1 MGCFQPLKTQRWER
15 SKGNS
20 QGESRA
26 APQKNSRWKVKGWV
40 HKDKSTLQVGTGSR
54 LRPSSLEAETR
65 KQALS
70 GNQQNCSWVIPA
82 PKTAGGSSWGSV
94 FKCMVFIGG
103 GGGSYAS
110 GFPVS
115 WSEPASTSSPNILPT
130 DIWLLQWVIN
140 RNEKQK
146 QNLLWTFV
154 EFPFCSVVKVWIYQ
168 MTKCL
173 SDGTGQVQVGR
184 AVGAEQPCMGEFAL
198 RKSPSHKPTLRG
210 AVFWRILTM
219 NRKAGAQFPFL
230 ARSAE
235 LKGKLRLGSGYS
247 YI

>member
-1 MGCFQPLKTQRWER
+1 MAWKRSARFLSWIYILSLPASFREGFKTGPGGMLSTSENTKMR

-26 APQKNSRWKVKGWV
+26 APQKNSRWKVKGSV

-65 KQALS
+65 KQALR
-70 GNQQNCSWVIPA
+70 GNQQTCSWAIPA

-103 GGGSYAS
+103 GFYAS

-115 WSEPASTSSPNILPT
+115 WSEPASTSSPDILST

-168 MTKCL
+168 MTK
-173 SDGTGQVQVGR
+173 
-184 AVGAEQPCMGEFAL
+184 
-198 RKSPSHKPTLRG
+198 
-210 AVFWRILTM
+210 
-219 NRKAGAQFPFL
+219 
-230 ARSAE
+230 
-235 LKGKLRLGSGYS
+235 
-247 YI
+247 